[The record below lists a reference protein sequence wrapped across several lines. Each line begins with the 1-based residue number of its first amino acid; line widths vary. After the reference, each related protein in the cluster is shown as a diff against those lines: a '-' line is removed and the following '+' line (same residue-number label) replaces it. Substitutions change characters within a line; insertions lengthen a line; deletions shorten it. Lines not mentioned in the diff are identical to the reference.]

1 LVLVLLAALA
11 LEIHA
16 TGGCP
21 AAADVERQLA
31 PLLGAEA
38 AQRDVATIEAGAD
51 GSVSLT
57 LADASGQPIGARAL
71 PRARSCDD
79 QAKAVAVTLAVLEA
93 ELHPQVSLGLD
104 RLAPEPLPAAVA
116 VARPAPPPAPAR
128 ELALGAG
135 AYVDRQAGSW
145 APGARLELALGPVGS
160 RWRARIAAAA
170 VGRHEL
176 DVAPGQASWWR
187 GFVQLGADIDVART
201 RRAAFTLGAG
211 ALGGVV
217 SIAGAGFTV
226 DRSTRSFDL
235 GAEARARFSV
245 RAGRARLWLGAAIEG
260 WARRQS
266 LDLNGGTSG
275 AALPRV
281 APVAAAGAEIFW

>member
-1 LVLVLLAALA
+1 VLALLAVLA

-16 TGGCP
+16 TGDCP
-21 AAADVERQLA
+21 AAADVQRQLG
-31 PLLGAEA
+31 PLLGEGA
-38 AQRDVATIEAGAD
+38 ARRDVATIEAGAD

-57 LADASGQPIGARAL
+57 LADENGQPIGARAL

-79 QAKAVAVTLAVLEA
+79 QAKAIAVTLAVLEA

-104 RLAPEPLPAAVA
+104 RLAPEPLPATVA
-116 VARPAPPPAPAR
+116 AATPPAPAPAH

-135 AYVDRQAGSW
+135 TYIDRQAGTW
-145 APGARLELALGPVGS
+145 APGARLELALGTVGR
-160 RWRARIAAAA
+160 RWRARVAAAA

-187 GFVQLGADIDVART
+187 GFVQLGADVDVARG
-201 RRAAFTLGAG
+201 RRLAFSLGAG

-217 SIAGAGFTV
+217 SIAGAGFAV

-245 RAGRARLWLGAAIEG
+245 RADRTRLWLGAAFEG
-260 WARRQS
+260 WGRRQS
-266 LDLNGGTSG
+266 LDLNGASTS

-281 APVAAAGAEIFW
+281 APVAGAGAEIFW